1 MTTFACRAPS
11 LSLQPIVT
19 RPAIWGALAVAF
31 VMLSLPDCCLNG
43 HHRSGVGMD
52 GFAFICHAA
61 R

>member
-1 MTTFACRAPS
+1 MTFAHRAQGFRVRS
-11 LSLQPIVT
+11 IVP
-19 RPAIWGALAVAF
+19 RPAIWSALAVAF

-43 HHRSGVGMD
+43 HHRSGFGMD